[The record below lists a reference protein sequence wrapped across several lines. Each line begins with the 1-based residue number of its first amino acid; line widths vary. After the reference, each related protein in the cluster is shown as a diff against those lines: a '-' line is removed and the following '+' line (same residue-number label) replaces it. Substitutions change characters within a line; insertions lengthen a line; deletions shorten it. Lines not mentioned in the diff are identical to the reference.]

1 MLICVIPFPQILLK
15 PVLIKYDNYIVLV
28 YSWKESSEN
37 SRRPYRTSAGKDLLF
52 VFSSTWTEIL
62 YRYLKDSVKIDN

>member
-1 MLICVIPFPQILLK
+1 MCDSFSPNLAEMTS
-15 PVLIKYDNYIVLV
+15 LIKYDNYIVLV

-37 SRRPYRTSAGKDLLF
+37 SRRPCRTSAGKDLLF

-62 YRYLKDSVKIDN
+62 YSYLKDSVKIDN